1 MNERLE
7 SGRCD
12 EEAARLLPW
21 YVAGRLEAGD
31 SDRVLRHLE
40 RCPICRDDLAHERA
54 VRTLLK
60 SESRVQ
66 YAPQPG
72 LAKTLARIDEL
83 EREASAPPADAA
95 PAHAKSAPTAGANS
109 ANEPPARRVGAT
121 RWLAAAVF
129 VQAVALGALGT
140 AMFHRSG
147 EAGREASY
155 TTLSL
160 VEPTKRPGAHIRAVF
175 SPSLSVGELKV
186 LLADNALTIVAGP
199 SDASAYTLAPTDAHA
214 PERGIERAIAALRAD
229 PRVLFAEPAVNDGAG
244 VR

>member
-7 SGRCD
+7 GGRCD

-21 YVAGRLEAGD
+21 YVVGRLEAGD
-31 SDRVLRHLE
+31 SERVVRHLE
-40 RCPICRDDLAHERA
+40 RCPICRDDLAHERGLRA
-54 VRTLLK
+54 LLN
-60 SESRVQ
+60 SESSLQ

-83 EREASAPPADAA
+83 EREAPATLTDAPPQAA
-95 PAHAKSAPTAGANS
+95 AGAAAAS
-109 ANEPPARRVGAT
+109 STREPPAKRIGAT

-140 AMFHRSG
+140 ALFHRSG
-147 EAGREASY
+147 EAGREPNY

-160 VEPTKRPGAHIRAVF
+160 VEPTKVPGAHIRAVF
-175 SPSLSVGELKV
+175 SPSLSVVELKA

-199 SDASAYTLAPTDAHA
+199 SDANAYTLALTDAHA
-214 PERGIERAIAALRAD
+214 PERGLERTIAALRGDA
-229 PRVLFAEPAVNDGAG
+229 RVLFAEPAVNDGAG